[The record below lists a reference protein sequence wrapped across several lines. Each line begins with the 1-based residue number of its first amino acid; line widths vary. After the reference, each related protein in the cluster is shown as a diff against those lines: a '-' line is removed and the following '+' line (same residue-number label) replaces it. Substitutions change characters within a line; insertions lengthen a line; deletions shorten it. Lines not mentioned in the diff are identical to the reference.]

1 MKADFASV
9 KEPRDGEMIVLL
21 TDSFDPATLDHERA
35 IRALL
40 ALKGVSSVWACPL
53 GGYGKEAKDMCT
65 ILCSAIGD
73 RRLGMCTMAFDT
85 DVRLPQ
91 AARDMCLKRFKGLKF
106 KIAAVAERFAAQ
118 ADFVVQFGNSAGIS
132 P

>member
-1 MKADFASV
+1 
-9 KEPRDGEMIVLL
+9 
-21 TDSFDPATLDHERA
+21 
-35 IRALL
+35 
-40 ALKGVSSVWACPL
+40 
-53 GGYGKEAKDMCT
+53 
-65 ILCSAIGD
+65 
-73 RRLGMCTMAFDT
+73 MCTMAFDT

-132 P
+132 PKGAMSLPLKSYVSVPADVAARIGSGSDESRNFVPAVWNYIQKHKLYRS